1 MITDPSGFPTDRP
14 SEVQRPRRMTRR
26 RWVALIVAAVVVLA
40 GIGTGTYFL
49 MRPATPSTTRTFTR
63 DVQVAKGDQTQ
74 TVSVDGTLSPRTQ
87 SEVDFAV
94 AGTVTAVKVKVGD
107 TVTKG
112 QKLATIDD
120 SALRNAVDLA
130 SANLAS
136 AEANRTEVY
145 DNDGSS
151 AAKRSANAQVT
162 SASAALA
169 SAQDDLDDAVLRAPI
184 AGTVAS
190 VGLEV
195 GDTTGSTSA
204 GGSSGSGSL
213 AASSTSS
220 SAFVIIG
227 TAKWKVEGSIG
238 AADLASVKA
247 GQPVT
252 VTTDASTEPLT
263 GTVASVGIVATSTSD
278 NGTATFPVVIN
289 LSGSHTALYSGTTA
303 TAVITTGS
311 YPDVLS
317 VPTAAI
323 TSADGKTVVT
333 KVTGELTSTVEV
345 EVGKVFGNYTQVTSG
360 LSEGDT
366 VRISFSR
373 PTTTSSSSG
382 QGQGGFGFGGG
393 FGGGLDGG
401 APGGAPPAAPGG
413 STGGR

>member
-136 AEANRTEVY
+136 AKANRTEVY

-169 SAQDDLDDAVLRAPI
+169 TAQDDLDDAVLRAPI

-238 AADLASVKA
+238 AADLVSVKA

-252 VTTDASTEPLT
+252 ATTDASTEPLT

-345 EVGKVFGNYTQVTSG
+345 EVGKVFGASTQITSG

-366 VRISFSR
+366 VRISFTR
-373 PTTTSSSSG
+373 PVASSSSG
-382 QGQGGFGFGGG
+382 QDQGGFGFGGG